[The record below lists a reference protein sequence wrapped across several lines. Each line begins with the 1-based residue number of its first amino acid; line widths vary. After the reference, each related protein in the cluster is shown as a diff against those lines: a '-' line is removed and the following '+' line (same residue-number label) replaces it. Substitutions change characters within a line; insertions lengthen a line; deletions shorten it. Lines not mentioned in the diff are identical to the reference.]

1 MFPIVTVAML
11 VVGGC
16 TQGEEAAINEVTTST
31 TVATTAVS
39 GATATTWAVTTT
51 TQSGGNGSSDESIGG
66 PILSGRSLA
75 EGWIPVLGPDEMHG
89 VGGGSAM
96 RLAVADFGV
105 VAVGY
110 TCESIDAT
118 NTSADCSASAW
129 VSEDGFDWTKVYGEE
144 AGLADGMMRAVAAGG
159 PGVVAVG
166 TSCGPVDAPP
176 EGCVPAI
183 WTSTNGYD
191 WDSIPTADGVFT
203 NCPTWDTCVLWDV
216 ANTGS
221 RLVATGWDG
230 SGFGV
235 WTSPDGIEWTR
246 VVFDPD
252 KFVPAVSFTPQ
263 VPGEGEF
270 FNLLA
275 VDGRVVAFGQV
286 TLFEYEGDEFIE
298 WWYPAAVW
306 TSPDGE
312 EWTQPDNVFGQLDDT
327 EIVDETVWR
336 DRIYATGWLCDHND
350 DCEPVMWSS
359 TDGSEW
365 TVTPFESNLESI
377 MPHRTY
383 GLSDALLITGSLRGQ
398 PVALTTTDGTTW
410 EIHNLDPGLFRPEGP
425 GNDLIR
431 YRDLLIMVGRQITV
445 WNP

>member
-1 MFPIVTVAML
+1 MLRRMLFFLVVTVAML

-16 TQGEEAAINEVTTST
+16 SQGEDTAIDEAATST
-31 TVATTAVS
+31 TVVTTTAS
-39 GATATTWAVTTT
+39 GTTATTLAETTT
-51 TQSGGNGSSDESIGG
+51 TQPGGNGSGGEPVAG

-75 EGWIPVLGPDEMHG
+75 EGWISVM
-89 VGGGSAM
+89 GSGM
-96 RLAVADFGV
+96 SLAVANFGV

-110 TCESIDAT
+110 TCESLDAT
-118 NTSADCSASAW
+118 NTSTDCSASAW
-129 VSEDGFDWTKVYGEE
+129 VSEDGLDWTKVYGEE
-144 AGLADGMMRAVAAGG
+144 AGLAEGMMWAVTEGG

-166 TSCGPVDAPP
+166 SSCGPFEAPP

-183 WTSTNGYD
+183 WTSANGHD
-191 WDSIPTADGVFT
+191 WDSVQIADGVFT
-203 NCPTWDTCVLWDV
+203 SCPMSDGCLLWDV

-235 WTSPDGIEWTR
+235 WTSTDGIEWTKT
-246 VVFDPD
+246 VFDPD
-252 KFVPAVSFTPQ
+252 KFVPAVSIIPQ

-270 FNLLA
+270 FRLLA

-286 TLFEYEGDEFIE
+286 TLFEYEGDEFFE

-306 TSPDGE
+306 TSSDGE

-327 EIVDETVWR
+327 EIGGETVWR
-336 DRIYATGWLCDHND
+336 DRIYAIGWMCDHND
-350 DCEPVMWSS
+350 DCEPVVWSS

-365 TVTPFESNLESI
+365 TVTPFESDLEAISNMRI
-377 MPHRTY
+377 Y
-383 GLSDALLITGSLRGQ
+383 GLSDALLITGSLQGR

-410 EIHNLDPGLFRPEGP
+410 EIHELDPGLFNRGSP

-431 YRDLLIMVGRQITV
+431 YRDLLIVVGGEQIKV